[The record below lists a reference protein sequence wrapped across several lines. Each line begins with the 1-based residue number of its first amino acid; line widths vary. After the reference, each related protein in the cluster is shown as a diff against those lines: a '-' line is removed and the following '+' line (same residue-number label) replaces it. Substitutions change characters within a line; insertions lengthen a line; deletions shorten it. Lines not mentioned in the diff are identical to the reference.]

1 MINVAIFYLLEKS
14 RVAPSGALKI
24 CSSGSVPAIIAGTE
38 PELKDERLAHPSAL
52 SIALGT
58 RFRGRYNKQNI
69 ELYGLAQYSACL
81 VALGIKFRG
90 RPTLVKDG
98 GVYTP
103 PSFSHG

>member
-1 MINVAIFYLLEKS
+1 MAQCFICVKNIYL
-14 RVAPSGALKI
+14 RPWAPQKQHGAALYQR
-24 CSSGSVPAIIAGTE
+24 SIAGTE
-38 PELKDERLAHPSAL
+38 PELKDERVAHPSAL